1 VESRIPVDPTLN
13 DPEANP
19 LWSGML
25 GMTES
30 GHRSHAFNRRG
41 CVTLAVVAGLFFLFL
56 IAISFGWLGQIDRF
70 KNTEVPVTKN
80 NQT

>member
-30 GHRSHAFNRRG
+30 GHRTHAFNRRG
-41 CVTLAVVAGLFFLFL
+41 CVALAVVAGLFLLLL
-56 IAISFGWLGQIDRF
+56 IAISFGWLGQIDTS
-70 KNTEVPVTKN
+70 KNTEMPVMKD